1 MLRDQVI
8 EIINLLLNKLCAVC
22 GAFYT
27 WCMSKDESTK
37 LFRYM
42 SKRFDVIEKR
52 LDQTV
57 SKDEHNSIVVRLE
70 DIQDKLK
77 GLAEAMAGLI
87 TKVNVMDRRLEKVEE
102 DTSLMLPI
110 LKVAVKDQT
119 KRLTL

>member
-1 MLRDQVI
+1 
-8 EIINLLLNKLCAVC
+8 
-22 GAFYT
+22 
-27 WCMSKDESTK
+27 
-37 LFRYM
+37 M